1 MNKSNSPPP
10 GQQEGQQED
19 PLIPDGI
26 RVYAIGDVHGRADL
40 LGRLLKK
47 IASDATNNS
56 GENFGKNPG
65 KTPINKVKNVLIM
78 LGDLVDRGPDSR
90 GVLELLQSG
99 LPKEIAKG
107 FEIVMLRGNHEVMMM
122 DFIRGRDDAYDWLG
136 NGGMETLESY
146 DIDPHDREIDKL
158 TAQFKQ
164 KLPKSHLELLKK
176 MKLRHRIGDY
186 MFVHAGIRPGV
197 ALKNQH
203 KDDLVWIRHSFLDSK
218 VDFGFVVVH
227 GHSIRPEPE
236 IRPNRIGIDTGAW
249 MSGCLTA
256 LVLEGKARRF
266 IKC

>member
-1 MNKSNSPPP
+1 M
-10 GQQEGQQED
+10 
-19 PLIPDGI
+19 
-26 RVYAIGDVHGRADL
+26 
-40 LGRLLKK
+40 
-47 IASDATNNS
+47 
-56 GENFGKNPG
+56 
-65 KTPINKVKNVLIM
+65 
-78 LGDLVDRGPDSR
+78 GDLVDRGPNSR
-90 GVLELLQSG
+90 DVLELLRAG
-99 LPKEIAKG
+99 LPKEIAKE

-122 DFIRGRDDAYDWLG
+122 DFIRSRDDAYDWLG

-146 DIDPHDREIDKL
+146 GINPHDRDIDEL
-158 TAQFKQ
+158 IAEFKQ

-197 ALKNQH
+197 PLKDQD
-203 KDDLVWIRHSFLDSK
+203 KDDFVWIRHSFLDSK

-249 MSGCLTA
+249 ISGHLYA
-256 LVLEGKARRF
+256 LVLEGEGRRF

>member
-1 MNKSNSPPP
+1 MNNGPKST
-10 GQQEGQQED
+10 QKV
-19 PLIPDGI
+19 PLIPDGT

-47 IASDATNNS
+47 IADDVTDNS
-56 GENFGKNPG
+56 SKNPT
-65 KTPINKVKNVLIM
+65 KPPKNIAKNVLIT
-78 LGDLVDRGPDSR
+78 LGDLVDRGPNSR
-90 GVLELLQSG
+90 DVLELLQTG
-99 LPKEIAKG
+99 LPKEIAKE

-122 DFIRGRDDAYDWLG
+122 DFIRDRDDAYDWLG

-146 DIDPHDREIDKL
+146 DINPHDRDIDEL
-158 TAQFKQ
+158 IAEFKQ
-164 KLPKSHLELLKK
+164 KLPRSHLELLKK

-197 ALKNQH
+197 ALKDQD
-203 KDDLVWIRHSFLDSK
+203 KDDFVWIRHSFLDSK

-249 MSGCLTA
+249 MSGRLCA
-256 LVLEGKARRF
+256 LVLEGTGRRF